1 MAYSLY
7 TQTNE
12 RKVPGFVAVG
22 FIVLMV
28 AGLTMF
34 FRRDAEPIITQQ
46 DSSIIERVDTT
57 NIRDASVTIF
67 WRTKKPTSGYISY
80 VFTSKN
86 GVSEKKLVYD
96 ERDTS
101 IQQEKRHN
109 HIVTIPY
116 AQSDTEISYYI
127 MVNGSALGQSAE
139 VPFIARTARP
149 LPNPL
154 AIAPLYGDIGRTNGR
169 VEKDAVVIV
178 TIGQAKPLLTQTNT
192 DGTFLFSPCCLYSA
206 QSNEPLYP
214 SVDDPVRIEIIAE
227 DGTSKILLTDL
238 SQMSPLEETVMVDA
252 QEQQTMM
259 AEVESV
265 SPKVLGK
272 STSVPQKAPPE
283 VLAAS
288 DSIIRFEPVDI
299 IFPRE
304 AAAIPGTRPLVRGV
318 GEPGEAV
325 KGRFITMDRLFQTV
339 VDGQRNWVY
348 QPTFDFTPGNH
359 ALQVE
364 TRNALGQPVVLSR
377 SFIILKSGEA
387 VLGDAT
393 GSATLTP
400 TQIPTPEVTATAS
413 PTVVTA
419 IPTPP
424 VTGFSVLPFTI
435 LSVVLIVI
443 GAGFILLF

>member
-7 TQTNE
+7 TQKNE
-12 RKVPGFVAVG
+12 QKVPGFVAVG
-22 FIVLMV
+22 FIVLLV

-67 WRTKKPTSGYISY
+67 WRTKKPTAGYISY
-80 VFTSKN
+80 TFIGKD

-101 IQQEKRHN
+101 MQQEKRHN
-109 HIVTIPY
+109 HVVTIPY
-116 AQSDTEISYYI
+116 AQSDTEISYYV
-127 MVNGSALGQSAE
+127 MVNGAPLGQSAG

-154 AIAPLYGDIGRTNGR
+154 AIAPLYGDIGRTSGQM
-169 VEKDAVVIV
+169 EKDAVVIV

-252 QEQQTMM
+252 QEQQTMV
-259 AEVESV
+259 AEIEPAS
-265 SPKVLGK
+265 
-272 STSVPQKAPPE
+272 PE

-364 TRNALGQPVVLSR
+364 TRNALGEPVVLSR
-377 SFIILKSGEA
+377 SFTILKSGEA